1 MNDCI
6 NFLLDENQIRVERD
20 SSTNRVLSESYD
32 SDESTDSSL
41 DASQCEQQFV
51 RSAHIVHQL
60 KLVATRVEN
69 AIAGNASL
77 RQFGDA
83 IIKYKD
89 LFLENMEMSLTNAIK
104 KSRQDVERVVSIAEN
119 HWLVTPNRLERWIG
133 FKMAEL
139 VMFEWMTQV
148 EGVTFLANENHL
160 KEELASLGNEFAIV
174 LFIPSLDE
182 WSSQITEE
190 LKNVDPFTT
199 PSQLPMEDHE
209 PWHLNEE
216 TQKPVF
222 DQICQLTGHV
232 KSDTSEQWKLFI
244 SFEDNGGS
252 CGHFSI
258 YKGENV
264 VKSNLKDLPI
274 SLDELKAAP
283 EIAPSQQ
290 GEPGCIVPDDFVE
303 IAPSETT
310 AGDGVQ
316 MQVREDNNTDAS
328 GRTAHKVDLP
338 AGEFATNC
346 TKCNVT
352 CSRYTQKL
360 SEAPSDF
367 CSACPGK
374 CSWTCHSFNTSYFTW
389 WVHMVRDTKDG

>member
-1 MNDCI
+1 MNNCI
-6 NFLLDENQIRVERD
+6 NFLLDENPIRVERD

-60 KLVATRVEN
+60 KLVATRVDN
-69 AIAGNASL
+69 AIAGNDSL

-148 EGVTFLANENHL
+148 EGVTFLANENQL
-160 KEELASLGNEFAIV
+160 KEELASLGDEFAIV

-199 PSQLPMEDHE
+199 PSQLPMEDPA
-209 PWHLNEE
+209 PWHLNNERRKSIVDRFME
-216 TQKPVF
+216 LALFQMSNPLERLKCYIAF
-222 DQICQLTGHV
+222 QDGHN
-232 KSDTSEQWKLFI
+232 F
-244 SFEDNGGS
+244 G
-252 CGHFSI
+252 GHFTI
-258 YKGENV
+258 YKGGKI
-264 VKSNLKDLPI
+264 VKSNLKDLPDTFPMQPTTSSDPKI
-274 SLDELKAAP
+274 SSPNIRQEKVLHRLK
-283 EIAPSQQ
+283 
-290 GEPGCIVPDDFVE
+290 
-303 IAPSETT
+303 
-310 AGDGVQ
+310 
-316 MQVREDNNTDAS
+316 
-328 GRTAHKVDLP
+328 LP
-338 AGEFATNC
+338 VGEFVTNC
-346 TKCNVT
+346 NN
-352 CSRYTQKL
+352 CSMSCARYKKGEKKTFP
-360 SEAPSDF
+360 AY
-367 CSACPGK
+367 CSVCPGQ
-374 CSWTCHSFNTSYFTW
+374 CSSEQHSPNSSVHKW
-389 WVHMVRDTKDG
+389 WQSA